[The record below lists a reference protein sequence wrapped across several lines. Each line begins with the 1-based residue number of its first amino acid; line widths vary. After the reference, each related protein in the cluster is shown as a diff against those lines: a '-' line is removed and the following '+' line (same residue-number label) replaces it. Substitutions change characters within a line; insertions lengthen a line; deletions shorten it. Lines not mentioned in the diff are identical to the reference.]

1 MSPDQVPS
9 IAGDPRAR
17 NPRRFR
23 RWLLGGA
30 AACLILVPLWLLVP
44 SPIDSVA
51 VEEPPARAL
60 QGVLAPDEDLRS
72 ARPIAPGRLEGP
84 EDVAIDAAGRLYV
97 GTVDGR
103 IVRIGRIT
111 LPPDGHEVVETFADT
126 GGRPLGVRFGPN
138 GTLYVADGVKGLLA
152 IDPTGGIR
160 TLATA
165 AGGVPF
171 RFTDDLDVAADGKVY
186 FSDASDR
193 FGIDDYLYDLLEG
206 RPRGRLL
213 VWDPAAEA
221 AGARVLLDGLS
232 FANGVALAG
241 DGSFVLVNETYRYRV
256 RRYWLDGP
264 RKGTSE
270 IFLDHLP
277 GFPDNL
283 TRDPA
288 TGRFWIALFTVRNPA
303 MAFLHPHPFL
313 KDQLAKLPHFLWPKP
328 APYGLVLEVDE
339 RGTIVGAHHDPEGR
353 VVPQVTSVEPRD
365 GKLYLGSLHGG
376 LFVWS
381 AR

>member
-1 MSPDQVPS
+1 MSPEQVPS

-17 NPRRFR
+17 RPRRFR

-30 AACLILVPLWLLVP
+30 AACLIIVPLWLLVP

-51 VEEPPARAL
+51 VNEPPARAL

-72 ARPIAPGRLEGP
+72 ARQIAPGRLEGP

-97 GTVDGR
+97 GTADGR
-103 IVRIGRIT
+103 IVRIT
-111 LPPDGHEVVETFADT
+111 LPPDGSEVLETLADT
-126 GGRPLGVRFGPN
+126 GGRPFGLRFGPT
-138 GTLYVADGVKGLLA
+138 GTLFVADGVKGLLA
-152 IDPTGGIR
+152 VDPAGGIR

-193 FGIDDYLYDLLEG
+193 FSIDDYLYDLLEG
-206 RPRGRLL
+206 LPHGRLL
-213 VWDPAAEA
+213 VWDPATETT
-221 AGARVLLDGLS
+221 RVLLNGLY

-256 RRYWLDGP
+256 RRYWLTGA
-264 RKGTSE
+264 RQGTSE

-303 MAFLHPHPFL
+303 MAFLNPHPFL

-339 RGTIVGAHHDPEGR
+339 RGAIVGAHHDPGGH
-353 VVPQVTSVEPRD
+353 VVPTVTSAEPRD

-376 LFVWS
+376 LFVWDV
-381 AR
+381 R

>member
-1 MSPDQVPS
+1 MSPDKTPS
-9 IAGDPRAR
+9 RHV
-17 NPRRFR
+17 R
-23 RWLLGGA
+23 RWILGGVA
-30 AACLILVPLWLLVP
+30 VLVLLWLLLP

-51 VEEPPARAL
+51 LDEPPAQAL
-60 QGVLAPDEDLRS
+60 AGVLAPNDDLRS
-72 ARPIAPGRLEGP
+72 AQPIAPGQLEGP
-84 EDVAIDAAGRLYV
+84 EDVTVDAAGRLYA
-97 GTVDGR
+97 GTADGR
-103 IVRIGRIT
+103 VVRITMQADGSET
-111 LPPDGHEVVETFADT
+111 LETFADT
-126 GGRPLGVRFGPN
+126 GGRPLGLRFGPT
-138 GTLYVADGVKGLLA
+138 GTLFVADGVKGLLA

-171 RFTDDLDVAADGKVY
+171 HFTDDLDVAADGKVY

-193 FGIDDYLYDLLEG
+193 FGVEEYLYDLLEA
-206 RPRGRLL
+206 RPHGRLL
-213 VWDPAAEA
+213 VWDPTAET
-221 AGARVLLDGLS
+221 AGARVLLDSLS
-232 FANGVALAG
+232 FANGVALSR
-241 DGSFVLVNETYRYRV
+241 DGSFVLVNETYLYRV

-270 IFLDHLP
+270 IFLDGLP

-283 TRDPA
+283 ARDPV

-303 MAFLHPHPFL
+303 MAFLHPRPL
-313 KDQLAKLPHFLWPKP
+313 VKDQLAKLPRFLWPKP

-339 RGTIVGAHHDPEGR
+339 SGTILGSHHDPGGQTVR
-353 VVPQVTSVEPRD
+353 GVTSAEPHA

-381 AR
+381 R

>member
-1 MSPDQVPS
+1 MSQ
-9 IAGDPRAR
+9 
-17 NPRRFR
+17 RRVR
-23 RWLLGGA
+23 RWILGGLA
-30 AACLILVPLWLLVP
+30 TCAVVVLLWLLVP

-51 VEEPPARAL
+51 LDEPPARAL
-60 QGVLAPDEDLRS
+60 AGVLAPDEDLRS
-72 ARPIAPGRLEGP
+72 ARPIAPGRLVGP
-84 EDVAIDAAGRLYV
+84 EDVAVDAAGRVYT
-97 GTVDGR
+97 GTADGR
-103 IVRIGRIT
+103 IVRIALR
-111 LPPDGHEVVETFADT
+111 PDGSETLETFADT
-126 GGRPLGVRFGPN
+126 GGRPFGLRFGPT
-138 GTLYVADGVKGLLA
+138 GTLFVADGVKGLLA
-152 IDPTGGIR
+152 INPTGGIR

-171 RFTDDLDVAADGKVY
+171 RFTDDLDVAADGKIY

-193 FGIDDYLYDLLEG
+193 FGVDEYLHDLLEA
-206 RPRGRLL
+206 RPHGRLL
-213 VWDPAAEA
+213 VYDPAEEA
-221 AGARVLLDGLS
+221 AGARVLLDGLC
-232 FANGVALAG
+232 FANGVALAR

-256 RRYWLDGP
+256 WRYWLDGP

-283 TRDPA
+283 ARDPA

-303 MAFLHPHPFL
+303 MAFLHPRPHL
-313 KDQLAKLPHFLWPKP
+313 KDQLAKLPRFLWPKP

-339 RGTIVGAHHDPEGR
+339 RGVIVGSHHDPGGQ
-353 VVPQVTSVEPRD
+353 VVPSVTSAEPHD

-381 AR
+381 RR

>member
-1 MSPDQVPS
+1 MICVQMPAP
-9 IAGDPRAR
+9 GDPRAR
-17 NPRRFR
+17 RPRRFR

-30 AACLILVPLWLLVP
+30 ALLLIAVTLWLLVP
-44 SPIDSVA
+44 SPVDSVA
-51 VEEPPARAL
+51 VDEPPARAL
-60 QGVLAPDEDLRS
+60 APNEDLRS
-72 ARPIAPGRLEGP
+72 ARPIAPGRLDGP
-84 EDVAIDAAGRLYV
+84 EDVAVDAAGRLYV

-103 IVRIGRIT
+103 IVRIT
-111 LPPDGHEVVETFADT
+111 LQPDGREALETFADT
-126 GGRPLGVRFGPN
+126 GGRPLGVRFGPT

-152 IDPTGGIR
+152 IDPAGGIR

-171 RFTDDLDVAADGKVY
+171 RFPDDLDVAADGKVY

-193 FGIDDYLYDLLEG
+193 FGINDYLYDLLEG
-206 RPRGRLL
+206 RLHGRLL

-241 DGSFVLVNETYRYRV
+241 DESYVLVNETYSYRV

-270 IFLDHLP
+270 IFLDQLP
-277 GFPDNL
+277 GYPDNL

-288 TGRFWIALFTVRNPA
+288 TGRFWVALFTVRNPA
-303 MAFLHPHPFL
+303 MTFLHPHPFL
-313 KDQLAKLPHFLWPKP
+313 KNQLAKLPRFLWPKP
-328 APYGLVLEVDE
+328 TPYGLVLEVDE
-339 RGTIVGAHHDPEGR
+339 RGVIVGSHQDPGGD
-353 VVPQVTSVEPRD
+353 VVPQVTSAEPRD

-381 AR
+381 PQKSL